1 MLHFFRLYTAKVPG
15 HKIGIPTWW
24 TQIYAF
30 PYGTAIDPILICKLG
45 DRPSLRD
52 TMCIIEQSVFR
63 EQGSCMLG
71 VSRHVLGG

>member
-30 PYGTAIDPILICKLG
+30 PYGTAIDPVLIYKLG
-45 DRPSLRD
+45 RQ
-52 TMCIIEQSVFR
+52 TIIKRYYVY
-63 EQGSCMLG
+63 
-71 VSRHVLGG
+71 H